1 VTGEEDIER
10 IPERLHAVRA
20 RIDETIARSGRPPA
34 SVRLLAVSKSKPP
47 EAIRAAYAAG
57 QRDFGENYV
66 QEMVDKAR
74 LLVDL
79 AGIRWHFI
87 GALQRNKAKLAAQVA
102 EVIHT
107 VDREDLATEL
117 DRRAASAGRVVEVL
131 VEVNVGGEL
140 SKSGCAPD
148 AVGALLATVRQTE
161 HLRVKG
167 LMAIPP
173 YADDPEAA
181 RPFFTRLR
189 ALRDEHGGPSLLPE
203 LSMGMSHDFPV
214 AIDEGAT
221 LVRVGTAIFGE
232 RTRRGG

>member
-1 VTGEEDIER
+1 MTDEDDIER

-20 RIDETIARSGRPPA
+20 SIDEATARSGRPPA

-74 LLVDL
+74 LLEDL

-87 GALQRNKAKLAAQVA
+87 GSLQRNKAKLAAGVA

-107 VDREDLATEL
+107 VDREELATEL
-117 DRRAASAGRVVEVL
+117 DRRAAAAGRVIEVL
-131 VEVNVGGEL
+131 VEVNVGGEA
-140 SKSGCAPD
+140 SKSGCAPE
-148 AVGALLATVRQTE
+148 AVGALLAAVKRAE

-214 AIDEGAT
+214 AIEEGAT

-232 RTRRGG
+232 RARRGG